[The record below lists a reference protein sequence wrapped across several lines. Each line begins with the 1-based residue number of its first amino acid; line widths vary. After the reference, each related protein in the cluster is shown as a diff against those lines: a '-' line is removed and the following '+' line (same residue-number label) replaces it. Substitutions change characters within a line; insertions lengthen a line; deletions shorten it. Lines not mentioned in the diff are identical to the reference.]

1 MGCRGAPFL
10 FNPVS
15 NQVIEHT
22 NTIDHLG
29 VNQQEDNVDITGNE
43 KKTDQPARSEVC
55 GKNSELDGD
64 IRGIGPESCSRLD
77 PLSRYPIQRPPK
89 KNVLREDLNFS
100 VAIFWKKTP
109 TSLKIIKGSVEV

>member
-43 KKTDQPARSEVC
+43 KKQINQQEVRSAV
-55 GKNSELDGD
+55 K
-64 IRGIGPESCSRLD
+64 
-77 PLSRYPIQRPPK
+77 IQ
-89 KNVLREDLNFS
+89 NWMVTFG
-100 VAIFWKKTP
+100 
-109 TSLKIIKGSVEV
+109 GSAQKAAAA

>member
-1 MGCRGAPFL
+1 MKKK
-10 FNPVS
+10 
-15 NQVIEHT
+15 QI
-22 NTIDHLG
+22 
-29 VNQQEDNVDITGNE
+29 NQQEVRSAG
-43 KKTDQPARSEVC
+43 KK
-55 GKNSELDGD
+55 SELDGD

>member
-43 KKTDQPARSEVC
+43 KKRST
-55 GKNSELDGD
+55 S
-64 IRGIGPESCSRLD
+64 
-77 PLSRYPIQRPPK
+77 K
-89 KNVLREDLNFS
+89 K
-100 VAIFWKKTP
+100 
-109 TSLKIIKGSVEV
+109 

>member
-1 MGCRGAPFL
+1 MWISPAM
-10 FNPVS
+10 
-15 NQVIEHT
+15 
-22 NTIDHLG
+22 
-29 VNQQEDNVDITGNE
+29 
-43 KKTDQPARSEVC
+43 KKKDQPARSEVC